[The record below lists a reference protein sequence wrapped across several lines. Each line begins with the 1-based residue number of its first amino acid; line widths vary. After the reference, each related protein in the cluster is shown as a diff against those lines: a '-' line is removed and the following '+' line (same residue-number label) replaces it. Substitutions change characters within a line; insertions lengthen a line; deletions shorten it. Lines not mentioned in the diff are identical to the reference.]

1 MLIVTSTV
9 PVKGGVSTVLIAKDE
24 AAVIGRCLESLRGL
38 DQVVV
43 LDTGSSDGTPD
54 IARSL
59 GADVRLWEPPEPF
72 HFALAR
78 NEALRDAKHTWVLS
92 VDADEVLADGSV
104 WAVRGAARG
113 AEWGRTVRY
122 LDRDPHHPTV
132 VVERLA
138 MRLFRK
144 DKFHWKNRFH
154 ERPVAAARVGPV
166 TPAIGVL
173 IEHRPEPKPG
183 RRERN
188 LKLLL
193 LAVEES
199 PEETRLM
206 RHLAQELMT
215 GGDWGGAAGWLRKY
229 IPAVRGRDRD
239 EECLSEMCLGRCLF
253 ALEDVEGAVRA
264 YARAH
269 MARPDHRDAFFQG
282 AAQLMARRRI
292 PAAADWLRRCLSLPS
307 CRGPSIFCFNL
318 AGRWDTIVKAELAK
332 CEAAI
337 EAAER
342 AAGPGQP

>member
-1 MLIVTSTV
+1 M
-9 PVKGGVSTVLIAKDE
+9 KNGVSAVLIAKDE
-24 AAVIGRCLESLRGL
+24 AAVIGRCLGSLRGL

-78 NEALRDAKHTWVLS
+78 NEAMRDAEHGWVLS
-92 VDADEVLADGSV
+92 VDADEILADGSV

-122 LDRDPHHPTV
+122 LDRDPDHPAV
-132 VVERLA
+132 VVERSV
-138 MRLFRK
+138 MRLFRC
-144 DKFHWKNRFH
+144 DKFHWRNRVH
-154 ERPVAAARVGPV
+154 ERPVAAAPRVGPV
-166 TPAIGVL
+166 TPIIGVS
-173 IEHRPEPKPG
+173 IEHRPEAKAG

-193 LAVEES
+193 LAVKES
-199 PEETRLM
+199 PEEVRLA
-206 RHLAQELMT
+206 RHLAQELMAM
-215 GGDWGGAAGWLRKY
+215 GDLGGAAGWLRKY
-229 IPAVRGRDRD
+229 IPAVAGRDRD
-239 EECLSEMCLGRCLF
+239 EECLAEMCLGRCLF
-253 ALEDVEGAVRA
+253 GLEDVEGAVRA

-307 CRGPSIFCFNL
+307 CRGPSIFCLNL
-318 AGRWDTIVKAELAK
+318 AGRWDTIVGAELAK

-342 AAGPGQP
+342 AAGPGRP